1 METTTNMRISKTK
14 LAKYIRNLSENDR
27 AILHSIEICKF
38 LKTEQISRL
47 HFRENVS
54 KIASLRATTRTLA
67 KLRKCGLIEHL
78 KRRIGGVRAGSTSYI
93 WTLKEAGV
101 QLLEMSA
108 IVEKS
113 KQNIYKKSGEIVPK
127 KSRKRVYEPTLFF
140 LKHTLE
146 IAELYT
152 FLRTKT
158 NLQNAEF
165 EPKCWREYS
174 ADYGINYTLKPDL
187 YAVTQADNFED
198 YWFFEVDRDTEAPTR
213 ILKKCGVYGK
223 YYITGAEQKRTGVF
237 PKVVWIVPDLKRKE
251 TLKRHISEK
260 ISELETLFV
269 VVAFEELDGLI
280 NGDSGLVIGQSSK

>member
-1 METTTNMRISKTK
+1 M
-14 LAKYIRNLSENDR
+14 SE
-27 AILHSIEICKF
+27 ITE
-38 LKTEQISRL
+38 KTEQ
-47 HFRENVS
+47 
-54 KIASLRATTRTLA
+54 
-67 KLRKCGLIEHL
+67 
-78 KRRIGGVRAGSTSYI
+78 
-93 WTLKEAGV
+93 
-101 QLLEMSA
+101 
-108 IVEKS
+108 
-113 KQNIYKKSGEIVPK
+113 NIHK

-152 FLRTKT
+152 FLCTKT
-158 NLQNAEF
+158 NLKNAEF

-187 YAVTQADNFED
+187 YAVTRADNFED

-223 YYITGAEQKRTGVF
+223 YYITGTEQKRTGVF

-260 ISELETLFV
+260 ISEFENLFTV
-269 VVAFEELDGLI
+269 VTFEELDGLI
-280 NGDSGLVIGQSSK
+280 NGENGLVIGQSAK